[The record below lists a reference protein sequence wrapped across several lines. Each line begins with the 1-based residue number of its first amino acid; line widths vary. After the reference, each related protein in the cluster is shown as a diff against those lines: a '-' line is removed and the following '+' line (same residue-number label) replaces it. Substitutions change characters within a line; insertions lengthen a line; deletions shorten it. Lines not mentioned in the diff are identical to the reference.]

1 MLSEKTEASRLDQL
15 RELLEIL
22 AESIDQKPGARDLA
36 SLSKQYRETVR
47 EIEELE
53 GAGDQDD
60 EIGEILGARRADG
73 KPGSVRKSRTPV
85 R

>member
-73 KPGSVRKSRTPV
+73 KPGAVRKSRTPV

>member
-73 KPGSVRKSRTPV
+73 KPGAVRKNRTTV